1 MTVEAGAATAREA
14 GNARRGPAGWDLSMH
29 ILDLAQNSVKAGAA
43 RIEVRVDEDPE
54 SDALRVAV
62 TDNGRGMDASTAAR
76 LMAPLVTARRG
87 RVAGHGLPLLHQA
100 AAAAGGSLRV
110 TSAPG
115 AGTRVEAVFGLG
127 HVDRAPL
134 GDLEATVLVLF
145 AAHPGVDFAWA
156 HRRGPREYGLSS
168 ADLRAAL
175 DGASL
180 ASPAGIALARSAVR
194 HGEASLSGPADARS
208 RTEDPS

>member
-1 MTVEAGAATAREA
+1 MTAEAEAGMAHEA
-14 GNARRGPAGWDLSMH
+14 GHARRGPAGWDLSMH
-29 ILDLAQNSVKAGAA
+29 ILDLAQNSAKAGAA

-54 SDALRVAV
+54 CDALRVAV

-76 LMAPLVTARRG
+76 LTDPRVTTRRA

-134 GDLEATVLVLF
+134 GDLEATVLVLV
-145 AAHPGVDFAWA
+145 AAHPGVDFAWT

-208 RTEDPS
+208 RTEDSS